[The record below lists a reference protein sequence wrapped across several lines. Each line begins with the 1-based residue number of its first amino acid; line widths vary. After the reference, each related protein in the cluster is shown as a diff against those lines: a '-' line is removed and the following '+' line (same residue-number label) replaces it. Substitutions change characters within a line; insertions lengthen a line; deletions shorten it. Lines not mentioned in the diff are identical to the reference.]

1 MPCNTVESCSV
12 ISSTE
17 VARCLADRSSSNRQ
31 CGSKDWL
38 LLLPMLP
45 AAAAALLRKGEV
57 ACRGRLEG
65 LAKGETPGLLVT
77 HPRGWLS
84 CHRIE
89 SSTSLE
95 VR

>member
-1 MPCNTVESCSV
+1 
-12 ISSTE
+12 
-17 VARCLADRSSSNRQ
+17 
-31 CGSKDWL
+31 
-38 LLLPMLP
+38 MLP

-89 SSTSLE
+89 SSTSLD